1 MSRLTWEEAVRWYRA
16 QPGSEAEIRSNYFDL
31 PVLNAAQRFA
41 QSEEFGEV
49 LRLLG
54 PGNGKPILDL
64 GAGNGIASYALAKNG
79 WDVTALEPDESSEV
93 GAGAI
98 HLLAQDTGLPI
109 KVVREFGERLP
120 FPDASFA
127 AIHARQVLHHARDLE
142 SMVKELARVLRRGG
156 LLLNTREHVID
167 RDADLQVFRD
177 THPLHFLYGGE
188 NAYKIERYVKAFES
202 AGLRVLQRWGPIES
216 ILNFF
221 PGTEQERQITIR
233 QIANHSCLR
242 FGRLFAWSERFRATQ
257 LQNYTRNDR
266 TPGRIYSF
274 LVERP

>member
-16 QPGSEAEIRSNYFDL
+16 QPGSEPEIRSNYFDL
-31 PVLNAAQRFA
+31 PVLGAAERYA
-41 QSEEFGEV
+41 QSEEFSEV
-49 LRLLG
+49 MRLLG
-54 PGNGKPILDL
+54 PGNGRQILDL

-98 HLLAQDTGLPI
+98 ELLARDTGLPI
-109 KVVREFGERLP
+109 KVVREFGEKLP
-120 FPDASFA
+120 FADESFS
-127 AIHARQVLHHARDLE
+127 AIHARQVLHHAHDLE

-156 LLLNTREHVID
+156 LVLNTREHVID
-167 RDADLQVFRD
+167 REQDLQRFRD
-177 THPLHFLYGGE
+177 AHPLHFLYGGE
-188 NAYKIERYVKAFES
+188 NAYKVERYVKAFAG
-202 AGLRVLQRWGPIES
+202 AGLRLLQTWGPVES
-216 ILNFF
+216 ILNYF

-242 FGRLFAWSERFRATQ
+242 FGRLFAWSERFRAAQ